1 MPNLRGGKA
10 YKKSKG
16 KSKGDDDL
24 ENVVFI
30 DKQADQMI
38 GRLVRLLGN
47 RNTSI
52 YCEDNKLR
60 ICKIT
65 TGVKKKARFEVGDI
79 VLLSLRDC
87 DMSKTDLAKG
97 IRSDHG
103 DILAKYSPHQFAQLK
118 KDGVNPHLFAHIDTV
133 NAMAVKVGDGDFKAA
148 EALAEADVDNIF
160 EGEGSESESEKEEE
174 TRVGQ
179 DRWKAQRTEASRQA
193 ALSQAKAGDDDLD
206 IDAI

>member
-16 KSKGDDDL
+16 KSKGGDDL

-60 ICKIT
+60 ICKIS
-65 TGVKKKARFEVGDI
+65 TGCKKKARFEVGDI

-87 DMSKTDLAKG
+87 DMSKSDLAKG
-97 IRSDHG
+97 VRSGHG
-103 DILAKYSPHQFAQLK
+103 DILAKYSPHQYAQLK

-133 NAMAVKVGDGDFKAA
+133 SAMAVKVGDGDFKAA
-148 EALAEADVDNIF
+148 EALAEAEIDNIF
-160 EGEGSESESEKEEE
+160 EGDSESSEECRE
-174 TRVGQ
+174 GQ
-179 DRWKAQRTEASRQA
+179 DRWKGQRAEASRTAATAAATQA
-193 ALSQAKAGDDDLD
+193 EDDLD
-206 IDAI
+206 IDDI

>member
-16 KSKGDDDL
+16 KSKGADDL
-24 ENVVFI
+24 ENVIFI
-30 DKQADQMI
+30 EKQADQMI

-60 ICKIT
+60 ICRIS
-65 TGVKKKARFEVGDI
+65 TGCKKKARFEVGDI

-87 DMSKTDLAKG
+87 EMSKSDLTNG
-97 IRSDHG
+97 IRSGHG
-103 DILAKYSPHQFAQLK
+103 DIIAKYNPQQFPQLK
-118 KDGVNPHLFAHIDTV
+118 KDGVNLHLFAHIDTV

-148 EALAEADVDNIF
+148 EALAALADTDVDNIF
-160 EGEGSESESEKEEE
+160 EGDSDSSEEI
-174 TRVGQ
+174 TVGQ
-179 DRWKAQRTEASRQA
+179 DRWKDTRSDVIRSKAIA
-193 ALSQAKAGDDDLD
+193 ATADDDLNIDD
-206 IDAI
+206 I